1 MCTYHTLM
9 VKQLVLFGRLF
20 NWTPRLRHAW
30 RVPLMKSQSVKTHVR
45 SRINE
50 GPPAPTP
57 GQPFLHKWM
66 RNGLSPQMNVKLIS
80 PKYKWF
86 PSPSSILSPESD
98 GWIFHVPRD
107 RPTGRG
113 GCSCQVLA
121 DPGRPELAHDGHQ
134 VDQANPPMPPSCSS
148 LSRFR
153 LACRGRD
160 SSTAYLPVTVFIQD
174 INDNPPIF
182 QSKGFISTS
191 IKHFSICSYLSVHA
205 TSIVELLLK
214 QFLFSFFFLDF
225 MLRSFRQS
233 NWGCLLSLC

>member
-1 MCTYHTLM
+1 MDDYVHISHIDGQTIGSVWTTF
-9 VKQLVLFGRLF
+9 QLNASAKARLAS
-20 NWTPRLRHAW
+20 PADE
-30 RVPLMKSQSVKTHVR
+30 KSVGENSCKVTDQR
-45 SRINE
+45 
-50 GPPAPTP
+50 GPPGPHPWSAFSP
-57 GQPFLHKWM
+57 QMNEEWSFL
-66 RNGLSPQMNVKLIS
+66 LQMNVKLIS
-80 PKYKWF
+80 PKYKRF

-134 VDQANPPMPPSCSS
+134 VDQANPPLPASCSS
-148 LSRFR
+148 HSRFR

-182 QSKGFISTS
+182 QSKGFKSRSMNTFQGSCLS
-191 IKHFSICSYLSVHA
+191 IHA
-205 TSIVELLLK
+205 TSIVDLLLK
-214 QFLFSFFFLDF
+214 LFLFSFFP
-225 MLRSFRQS
+225 
-233 NWGCLLSLC
+233 

>member
-1 MCTYHTLM
+1 MDDYVHISHIDGQTIGSVWMTF
-9 VKQLVLFGRLF
+9 QLNASAKARLVS
-20 NWTPRLRHAW
+20 PADE
-30 RVPLMKSQSVKTHVR
+30 KSVAGENSCKVTDQR
-45 SRINE
+45 
-50 GPPAPTP
+50 GPPGPHPWSA
-57 GQPFLHKWM
+57 F
-66 RNGLSPQMNVKLIS
+66 SPQMIEEWSFFQMNVKLIS
-80 PKYKWF
+80 PKYKRF

-134 VDQANPPMPPSCSS
+134 VDQANPPLLPSCSS

-182 QSKGFISTS
+182 QSKGFISTFMNTVHS
-191 IKHFSICSYLSVHA
+191 RLISFYPRHIYL
-205 TSIVELLLK
+205 
-214 QFLFSFFFLDF
+214 FL
-225 MLRSFRQS
+225 
-233 NWGCLLSLC
+233 NYC